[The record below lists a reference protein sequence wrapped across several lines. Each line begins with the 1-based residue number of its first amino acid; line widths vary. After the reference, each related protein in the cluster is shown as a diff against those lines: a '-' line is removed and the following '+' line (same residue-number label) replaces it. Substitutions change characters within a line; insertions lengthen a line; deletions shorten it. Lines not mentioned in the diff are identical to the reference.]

1 MQNCTASGKTEKT
14 EVEEVAVL
22 LLIKKKKKQA
32 ATNSESDLASSQKDG
47 KENRRE
53 KLPQPPQKLPHKFGM
68 KLLILIVG
76 FFLMPYT

>member
-1 MQNCTASGKTEKT
+1 M
-14 EVEEVAVL
+14 L
-22 LLIKKKKKQA
+22 LLIKKKKQA
-32 ATNSESDLASSQKDG
+32 ATTSESDLASSQKDG